1 MSNSLQAHGL
11 YSPWNS
17 SGQNTG
23 VGSLSLFQG
32 IFPTQGS
39 NPGLLHCRW
48 IFYQLNHQGS
58 PRVLEWVVCLFSS
71 RSSWSQESNQGLLNC
86 RWILYQLSYQGSATW
101 WRCVRMLL
109 SWPSHFSPFLWHHPF
124 PALKW
129 PVLSNNHRKLLV
141 LGMWHGITKTVLKK
155 KKKKKEKFRGY
166 VWVSD
171 FKYVLCCE
179 SESVSHSVVSN
190 SLGPH
195 GLKPIRLLW
204 PWDFPG
210 KNTGVGCHSLLQVI
224 LPTQESNPGLL
235 HCRLILYHLS
245 HQGTQISLWRTEK
258 YFKRDSCSRRWPP
271 NSKGQGTRM
280 TTIREDASQ
289 TWSTTLSVKKIQRF
303 Q

>member
-155 KKKKKEKFRGY
+155 KTKKQ
-166 VWVSD
+166 
-171 FKYVLCCE
+171 
-179 SESVSHSVVSN
+179 
-190 SLGPH
+190 
-195 GLKPIRLLW
+195 
-204 PWDFPG
+204 G
-210 KNTGVGCHSLLQVI
+210 KI
-224 LPTQESNPGLL
+224 
-235 HCRLILYHLS
+235 
-245 HQGTQISLWRTEK
+245 
-258 YFKRDSCSRRWPP
+258 
-271 NSKGQGTRM
+271 
-280 TTIREDASQ
+280 
-289 TWSTTLSVKKIQRF
+289 
-303 Q
+303 